1 MWTEIISNLMF
12 IPQAKTYHHEPY
24 AFCFSLTYT
33 SIIIVMSSISRLSL
47 PSRPMS
53 TSSKN
58 QTPAVIPKSR
68 GRSNS
73 FASALKR
80 LLPSNR
86 PERGGTLR
94 GHGAH
99 YSESRSSSSIPI
111 SKSVP
116 SAANSSGHAP
126 PSDELVIYNTATDSV
141 SQPTG
146 YTSTTSPSSR
156 SQQLYLDHRERRR
169 RRRSLKESGDYLGV
183 QGINPRTGEMD
194 VVTPSTSTTSSP
206 FVSLT
211 RAVQDKRLAYENARK
226 ALRSEKLRKWEMDK
240 AALKTERRRKVR
252 WTRRGEQWSSAV
264 EPDLS
269 PITGSSG
276 ASTPRKAEKST
287 ETVIRTP
294 SDRSSREIEISQNFM
309 STACPTRKGS
319 TSSTIAGHG
328 IPRKPVPIS
337 SRTLSSSRSYSDL
350 ITVESEFPKPP
361 PPPPKDQLAPV
372 G

>member
-1 MWTEIISNLMF
+1 
-12 IPQAKTYHHEPY
+12 
-24 AFCFSLTYT
+24 
-33 SIIIVMSSISRLSL
+33 
-47 PSRPMS
+47 MS
-53 TSSKN
+53 TSSKH
-58 QTPAVIPKSR
+58 QTPVVTPRSR

-73 FASALKR
+73 FASALRR

-94 GHGAH
+94 SDGAH
-99 YSESRSSSSIPI
+99 YSESRNSSSIPI
-111 SKSVP
+111 SMSVP
-116 SAANSSGHAP
+116 SAASSSGHAP
-126 PSDELVIYNTATDSV
+126 PSDELVRWNTATDLV

-146 YTSTTSPSSR
+146 FTNTTSPSTR
-156 SQQLYLDHRERRR
+156 SQQLYLEHRERRR

-206 FVSLT
+206 FVSLART
-211 RAVQDKRLAYENARK
+211 VQDKRLAYQKARK

-287 ETVIRTP
+287 ETVIRAP
-294 SDRSSREIEISQNFM
+294 SERSCHKIDITESSI
-309 STACPTRKGS
+309 STARPTRKGS
-319 TSSTIAGHG
+319 ASSTSAGHG
-328 IPRKPVPIS
+328 ILRKSVPIR

-350 ITVESEFPKPP
+350 IAVESEFPKPP
-361 PPPPKDQLAPV
+361 PPPPKDQLTPV

>member
-1 MWTEIISNLMF
+1 
-12 IPQAKTYHHEPY
+12 
-24 AFCFSLTYT
+24 
-33 SIIIVMSSISRLSL
+33 
-47 PSRPMS
+47 MS

-58 QTPAVIPKSR
+58 QAPVVILKSR
-68 GRSNS
+68 RRSNS
-73 FASALKR
+73 FSSALKK

-94 GHGAH
+94 SHGAN
-99 YSESRSSSSIPI
+99 YSESRNSSTIPI

-116 SAANSSGHAP
+116 STACSSGHAP
-126 PSDELVIYNTATDSV
+126 PSDELVRWNTATDLV

-146 YTSTTSPSSR
+146 YTSTTSPSTR
-156 SQQLYLDHRERRR
+156 SQQLYLEHCERRR

-206 FVSLT
+206 FVSLA
-211 RAVQDKRLAYENARK
+211 RAVQDKRQAYENARK

-287 ETVIRTP
+287 ETVIRAP
-294 SDRSSREIEISQNFM
+294 GERSSREIEIMERST
-309 STACPTRKGS
+309 STAPPSRKAS
-319 TSSTIAGHG
+319 TSSTTAGHG
-328 IPRKPVPIS
+328 IPRKPIPIR

-350 ITVESEFPKPP
+350 IAVESEFPKPP
-361 PPPPKDQLAPV
+361 PPPPKDGPTPV

>member
-1 MWTEIISNLMF
+1 
-12 IPQAKTYHHEPY
+12 
-24 AFCFSLTYT
+24 
-33 SIIIVMSSISRLSL
+33 MSSISRLSL

-58 QTPAVIPKSR
+58 QTPAVTPKSR

-94 GHGAH
+94 SHGAH
-99 YSESRSSSSIPI
+99 CSESRNSSSLPI
-111 SKSVP
+111 SKPVP
-116 SAANSSGHAP
+116 SAANSIGHPP
-126 PSDELVIYNTATDSV
+126 PSDELVRWNTAADLV

-156 SQQLYLDHRERRR
+156 SQQLYLEHRERRR

-194 VVTPSTSTTSSP
+194 VITPSTSTTSSP
-206 FVSLT
+206 FVSLA

-240 AALKTERRRKVR
+240 ATLKTERRRKVR
-252 WTRRGEQWSSAV
+252 WRRRGEQWSSAV

-276 ASTPRKAEKST
+276 GSTPRKVEKST

-294 SDRSSREIEISQNFM
+294 SDQSSREIEIMESSSF
-309 STACPTRKGS
+309 TARPTRKG
-319 TSSTIAGHG
+319 TSSSTTVGRG
-328 IPRKPVPIS
+328 IPRKPVPIR

-350 ITVESEFPKPP
+350 ITVESEFPEPP
-361 PPPPKDQLAPV
+361 PPPPKDQLTPV